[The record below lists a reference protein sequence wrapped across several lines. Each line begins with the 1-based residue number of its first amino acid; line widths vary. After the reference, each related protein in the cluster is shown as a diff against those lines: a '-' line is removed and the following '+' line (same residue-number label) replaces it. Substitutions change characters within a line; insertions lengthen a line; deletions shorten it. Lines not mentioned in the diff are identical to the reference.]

1 MPLRVASLASIAYST
16 IIFCQGII
24 PAIETIVLAEIID
37 NLELNK
43 VRTVFFVYIYISPG
57 KPDIKYNINFYRLDC
72 TNNKKTN

>member
-1 MPLRVASLASIAYST
+1 MRFLKHLTYLMMPLRVASIASIAYST

-43 VRTVFFVYIYISPG
+43 VRTVFFVYIYIILIFIDWIVP
-57 KPDIKYNINFYRLDC
+57 
-72 TNNKKTN
+72 